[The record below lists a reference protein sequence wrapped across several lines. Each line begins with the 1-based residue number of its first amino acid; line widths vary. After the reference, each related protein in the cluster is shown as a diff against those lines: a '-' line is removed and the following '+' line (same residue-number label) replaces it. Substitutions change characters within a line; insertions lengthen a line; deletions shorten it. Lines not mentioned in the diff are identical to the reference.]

1 MRIRLSVIALTLNCG
16 QGLPL
21 VLSGYSQGR
30 QIMINQI
37 VDALFA
43 MRIWRDSHGQD
54 MVEYALM
61 AGFITIAVAAVF
73 PPVGSEISVIWS
85 KLDSTM
91 DATP

>member
-1 MRIRLSVIALTLNCG
+1 
-16 QGLPL
+16 
-21 VLSGYSQGR
+21 
-30 QIMINQI
+30 MINQI